1 MMACRGVSARTEA
14 RRNCCY
20 TPPAGRAPADARPDQ
35 RSHVA
40 NSRSARK
47 RIRTNERKHIRNRA
61 VRSAVRTSI
70 TKARRA
76 LLGTQPAAESQE
88 QVLAAVRALDRA
100 AEKGILH
107 RNNAARRKS
116 RLMAM
121 AHKLVTAATSGD
133 EAAARAAPAGGGE
146 GRPPPPHSK
155 SAGHTA
161 PPDAA

>member
-1 MMACRGVSARTEA
+1 
-14 RRNCCY
+14 
-20 TPPAGRAPADARPDQ
+20 
-35 RSHVA
+35 VA

-47 RIRTNERKHIRNRA
+47 RIRSNERKHIRNRA

-76 LLGTQPAAESQE
+76 LLGTLPAVDSAE

-107 RNNAARRKS
+107 RNNADRRKS

-121 AHKLVTAATSGD
+121 AHKLARAAAGGEKGRSRTTRPART
-133 EAAARAAPAGGGE
+133 AAARTPAKAATAKPAAKG
-146 GRPPPPHSK
+146 
-155 SAGHTA
+155 SAGRSTGSKTTRS
-161 PPDAA
+161 